1 MTARLHTLSNGVRVV
16 CDPLAGFE
24 TLALSVV
31 IGRGSRFETKAQSGW
46 AHLVEHMV
54 FKGAGERSARD
65 IVEAIEET
73 GGHINA
79 ATGHERTSFQ
89 VRALKGGL
97 PLAMAVISDLVFRP
111 VIDAAEL
118 EREKAVIDQEI
129 AEAADTPDDL
139 VFDFAQTA
147 AFGDTPLG
155 RPILGKTK
163 SVGGAT
169 AQTLHAFR
177 AGLYAPDRIVVSC
190 AGAVDEDGLLA
201 QAERWFG
208 AEHGPAIKSEAEPA
222 AFAGGARTK
231 GVKLEQAH
239 LVFMLPGVGSSHDDY
254 FVQRLFAEALGGGMA
269 SRLFQEVREK
279 AGLAYNID
287 AFSETYSD
295 AGVLGVYAGCA
306 GKDAVRTARLTALEL
321 RKLAEAPTAVELA
334 RAKAQLKGGL
344 FMGRESLLGRAEQ
357 GAGQTL
363 LFNRLIGPDELA
375 RAIDEVRLADLSRLG
390 QDSLGQARSAQAVLG
405 PRAASAAA
413 EAFAEAL
420 AG

>member
-231 GVKLEQAH
+231 GVKLETVDENGNYGIRMIVTRVSDLAAGDNH
-239 LVFMLPGVGSSHDDY
+239 VLNYEDADGSA
-254 FVQRLFAEALGGGMA
+254 RNPLA
-269 SRLFQEVREK
+269 SAGITSWPLK
-279 AGLAYNID
+279 AKTG
-287 AFSETYSD
+287 
-295 AGVLGVYAGCA
+295 
-306 GKDAVRTARLTALEL
+306 
-321 RKLAEAPTAVELA
+321 
-334 RAKAQLKGGL
+334 
-344 FMGRESLLGRAEQ
+344 
-357 GAGQTL
+357 
-363 LFNRLIGPDELA
+363 
-375 RAIDEVRLADLSRLG
+375 RLAGFNKKGESCI
-390 QDSLGQARSAQAVLG
+390 SKV
-405 PRAASAAA
+405 
-413 EAFAEAL
+413 
-420 AG
+420 